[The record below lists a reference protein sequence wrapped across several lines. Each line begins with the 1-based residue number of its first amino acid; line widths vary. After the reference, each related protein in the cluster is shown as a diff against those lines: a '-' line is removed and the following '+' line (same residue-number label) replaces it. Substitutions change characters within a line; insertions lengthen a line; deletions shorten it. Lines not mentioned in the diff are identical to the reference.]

1 MESYNPHFEAPAQ
14 DFGFAFEQELQDKE
28 EDALSLCDLPLHE
41 HSEEETPATVS
52 EPEDFFEFSV
62 DPVYGYYPMDI
73 VFCGK
78 SISSSKPINK
88 QLGSRSESFKL
99 GHCPSSQ
106 SHVMQHHKSLKSKS
120 SNSHKHLIGLVKYH
134 QQEMDL
140 NEIRKRQG
148 RRAPVAM
155 FPVNG
160 GEKPEVKS
168 EGKGQS
174 GVMRPLRCR
183 SHLLNALAKAA
194 LGCIPHV

>member
-1 MESYNPHFEAPAQ
+1 MESHNPHFEAPVQ
-14 DFGFAFEQELQDKE
+14 DSGFAFEQDQE

-41 HSEEETPATVS
+41 HSEEESPASVS
-52 EPEDFFEFSV
+52 EPEDFFEFAV

-78 SISSSKPINK
+78 SIPCSKPMNK
-88 QLGSRSESFKL
+88 QFGSRSESFKL

-106 SHVMQHHKSLKSKS
+106 SHHVIQEHKSLKSKS
-120 SNSHKHLIGLVKYH
+120 SNSRKHLIGLVKYH

-183 SHLLNALAKAA
+183 SHLLSALAKAA